1 MMEQK
6 VLIPSSINGS
16 DNLHHAKNTACVS
29 YNMTRRYLVELTY
42 SSCYRLGN
50 DSNMLNL
57 DMKLEVIAR
66 EVDELKI
73 LLEKRTEE
81 GQKELD
87 SLKVN
92 HNPDHPAV

>member
-1 MMEQK
+1 
-6 VLIPSSINGS
+6 
-16 DNLHHAKNTACVS
+16 
-29 YNMTRRYLVELTY
+29 
-42 SSCYRLGN
+42 
-50 DSNMLNL
+50 MLNL

-73 LLEKRTEE
+73 LLERRTEE

-92 HNPDHPAV
+92 HDRIIQLYNPHM

>member
-1 MMEQK
+1 
-6 VLIPSSINGS
+6 
-16 DNLHHAKNTACVS
+16 
-29 YNMTRRYLVELTY
+29 
-42 SSCYRLGN
+42 
-50 DSNMLNL
+50 MLNL